1 MTVPSGADLQ
11 QLSPLPK
18 DYRNTVSTVE
28 APGYPRVEG
37 ETIPRRNIKTKD
49 KLVESPHPDIRTV
62 HDILRYSAKKYGN
75 AKALGSRK
83 LLHTHN
89 EVKKVKKIVDGKE
102 TEVDKKWTFF
112 ELSGYTYMSFVEFEK
127 LALELG
133 AGYRKLGLNP
143 GDKVHLFAATQ

>member
-1 MTVPSGADLQ
+1 MTLPTGNLQ
-11 QLSPLPK
+11 DITPLPK
-18 DYRNTVSTVE
+18 DYKNSVSTVE

-37 ETIPRRNIKTKD
+37 ETIPRRNVKTKD

-62 HDILRYSAKKYGN
+62 HDILLYSAKKFGN

-83 LLHTHN
+83 LVKTHN
-89 EVKKVKKIVDGKE
+89 EVKKIKKMVDGKE
-102 TEVDKKWTFF
+102 TEVEKKWTFF
-112 ELSGYTYMSFVEFEK
+112 ELSEYTYMSFVEFEK

-133 AGYRKLGLNP
+133 AGYRKLGLSK

>member
-1 MTVPSGADLQ
+1 MTVPSGTDLQ
-11 QLSPLPK
+11 KLSPLPK
-18 DYRNTVSTVE
+18 NYRNSVSTVE

-49 KLVESPHPDIRTV
+49 KLVESPHPDVRTV
-62 HDILRYSAKKYGN
+62 HDILLYSAKKFGN

-83 LLHTHN
+83 LIHTHN
-89 EVKKVKKIVDGKE
+89 EVKKIKKMIDGKE

-112 ELSGYTYMSFVEFEK
+112 ELSGYTYMSFVEFQK
-127 LALELG
+127 LAFELG
-133 AGYRKLGLNP
+133 AGYRKLGLKA

>member
-1 MTVPSGADLQ
+1 MTIPAGTDLQ
-11 QLSPLPK
+11 QISPLPY
-18 DYRNTVSTVE
+18 DYKNAVSTVE
-28 APGYPRVEG
+28 VAGYPRVEG

-62 HDILRYSAKKYGN
+62 HDILRYSAKKFGN
-75 AKALGSRK
+75 AKAIGSRK

-89 EVKKVKKIVDGKE
+89 EVKKIKKMVDGKE

-112 ELSGYTYMSFVEFEK
+112 ELSGYSYMSFVEFEK

-133 AGYRKLGLNP
+133 AGYRKLGLNA

>member
-1 MTVPSGADLQ
+1 MTLPTGNLQ
-11 QLSPLPK
+11 DITPLPK
-18 DYRNTVSTVE
+18 DYKNSVSTVE

-37 ETIPRRNIKTKD
+37 ETIPRRNVKTKD

-62 HDILRYSAKKYGN
+62 HDILLYSAKKFGN

-83 LLHTHN
+83 LVKTHN
-89 EVKKVKKIVDGKE
+89 EVKKIKKMVDGKE
-102 TEVDKKWTFF
+102 TEVEKKWTFF
-112 ELSGYTYMSFVEFEK
+112 ELSEYTYMSFVEFEK

-133 AGYRKLGLNP
+133 AGYRKLGLNK